1 MFLKLRNVMD
11 FRGRDQLV
19 LKKRKKANLNLVGKH
34 NYYKFAGDNDQKKI
48 PRFLKVVKKKFDH
61 RAVKSG

>member
-1 MFLKLRNVMD
+1 M
-11 FRGRDQLV
+11 
-19 LKKRKKANLNLVGKH
+19 KH
-34 NYYKFAGDNDQKKI
+34 NYYKFAVDNDQKKI